1 MNMDSE
7 EKNIFELIAG
17 LRVEYSK
24 LLLGALEEGL
34 QAIGEIKE
42 SGGYIGTY
50 YDFPNLSFKDNG
62 LPSLSSSIGGGPTEY
77 ISCFS
82 SFGRKP
88 LINEDEIGSFEKLVK
103 FARANESL
111 HKRFNVERNPNV
123 KTEIKIEIDKI
134 SITSGIKDSLERY
147 IHTFNSFVYEEQNAL
162 IATKPTLAYIFDEK
176 LGIDIHIPI
185 LFLNFPFDEYQI
197 ADGIYIEKISKE
209 HHLSRYKVKSY
220 NTSAHESVI
229 YCATHALVLKG
240 WYVHNTERMW
250 DFDILSKSRAYPL
263 DLINNF
269 FGALRIW
276 CSEDTGYAQVY
287 AVAKE
292 WTVHSTTNLPYVQ
305 GVTVRSYPG
314 WFEDYYWNIEDIPI
328 VTEDATSRIMKFFN
342 LIASAKENS
351 ITLSLKRLNRCL
363 IRDDEEDAVLDATIA
378 LEALLSDD
386 GNQEMTH
393 KLAMRMGALSRL
405 DETLDR
411 TPEQAF
417 RDVKGIYGY
426 RSAIVHGSKN
436 LDKKRIIKIDE
447 NKNTTAHLLA
457 IDYVK
462 MVLRVLLENEK
473 YRDPKQIDSQL
484 LLGSHDN
491 A

>member
-1 MNMDSE
+1 MAVISAHIMVSPNY
-7 EKNIFELIAG
+7 L
-17 LRVEYSK
+17 SK
-24 LLLGALEEGL
+24 
-34 QAIGEIKE
+34 
-42 SGGYIGTY
+42 
-50 YDFPNLSFKDNG
+50 KDG
-62 LPSLSSSIGGGPTEY
+62 LPSLSSSTGSGPTEY
-77 ISCFS
+77 RNCFS
-82 SFGRKP
+82 SLGRKP
-88 LINEDEIGSFEKLVK
+88 LINEDEIGSFEELVK
-103 FARANESL
+103 FARANEYL
-111 HKRFNVERNPNV
+111 HKRFNVETNPNA
-123 KTEIKIEIDKI
+123 KTEIRIEIDKI
-134 SITSGIKDSLERY
+134 SIISGIKDSLERY
-147 IHTFNSFVYEEQNAL
+147 IHTFNSFEFEEQKAL
-162 IATKPTLAYIFDEK
+162 IAIKPILAYIFDEK
-176 LGIDIHIPI
+176 LCIDIHIPI
-185 LFLNFPFDEYQI
+185 LFLDFPFDEYQI

-209 HHLSRYKVKSY
+209 NHLSRYKVKSY

-229 YCATHALVLKG
+229 YCSTHALVLKD
-240 WYVHNTERMW
+240 WYVPNTERMW
-250 DFDILSKSRAYPL
+250 DFNILSKSRAYPL

-292 WTVHSTTNLPYVQ
+292 WAAHSTTNLPYVQ

-314 WFEDYYWNIEDIPI
+314 WFEDYYWNIEQIPV
-328 VTEDATSRIMKFFN
+328 VTEDTTSRIMKSFN
-342 LIASAKENS
+342 QIASAKENS
-351 ITLSLKRLNRCL
+351 IALSLKRLNRCL

-417 RDVKGIYGY
+417 QDVKGIYGY

-462 MVLRVLLENEK
+462 MVLRVLLENDK

-484 LLGSHDN
+484 LLGSHEN
-491 A
+491 T